1 MTARN
6 DFDLLAERARRAP
19 WRTWV
24 PARLSPTVEAHYR
37 RDVTERAAMLGI
49 AERDLFDHVA
59 RRERP
64 T

>member
-6 DFDLLAERARRAP
+6 DFDDLAERAPR
-19 WRTWV
+19 RTWA
-24 PARLSPTVEAHYR
+24 PARLSPTAEAHYR
-37 RDVTERAAMLGI
+37 REVTERAAMLGI
-49 AERDLFDHVA
+49 SERDLFEYVA

>member
-6 DFDLLAERARRAP
+6 DFDDLAERARRAP
-19 WRTWV
+19 RRTWA
-24 PARLSPTVEAHYR
+24 PARLSPTVEEHYR
-37 RDVTERAAMLGI
+37 REVTERAAMLGI
-49 AERDLFDHVA
+49 SERDLFDHVA